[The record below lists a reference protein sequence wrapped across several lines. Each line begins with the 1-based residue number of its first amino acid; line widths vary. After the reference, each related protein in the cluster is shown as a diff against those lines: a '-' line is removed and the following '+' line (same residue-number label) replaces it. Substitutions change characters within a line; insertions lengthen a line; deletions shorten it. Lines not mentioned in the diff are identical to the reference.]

1 MRARLLAAA
10 ALAVLGGACANMRS
24 MTQADREQASRQAME
39 KPHGTILT
47 AGELSKLDLDRT
59 FICEVQAQV
68 GSHIPRYQCRSLRR
82 VERESAVAMDFV
94 GDGSSGFGGTVPQES
109 SSPGT
114 TATDL
119 TATKGGKVIK
129 NDRPQEAADKPAL
142 DQDPRFPPL

>member
-10 ALAVLGGACANMRS
+10 TLAVLGGACANMRP
-24 MTQADREQASRQAME
+24 MTQADREQASRQVME

-59 FICEVQAQV
+59 FVCEFGAQV

-82 VERESAVAMDFV
+82 VERERAVAQDFV
-94 GDGSSGFGGTVPQES
+94 GDGTGGFGGVVPQES

-114 TATDL
+114 TAKD
-119 TATKGGKVIK
+119 
-129 NDRPQEAADKPAL
+129 
-142 DQDPRFPPL
+142 